1 MYNLKLN
8 FMNTITKEKM
18 KLMIFSFI
26 EQLIINF
33 IIHWLF

>member
-1 MYNLKLN
+1 MKKE
-8 FMNTITKEKM
+8 TKEKM
-18 KLMIFSFI
+18 KLMIFNFI